1 MAKGLIALG
10 VIVFLAAA
18 YYIVQSTVEKKVRQ
32 AIATPLTGINT
43 GYDSR
48 IGNVKVNLLRR
59 SVMLKDVRITSM
71 PSDTLS
77 GEGFE
82 VNFKKLMLEGVK
94 LGKTNDKRS
103 VKARKLRLH
112 SPHVVLNTVKKQAE
126 GKGTQQAESNAINK
140 LKAALA
146 SVSVSV
152 SRIEIEDGYFTYNV
166 TDGDDVATYSLEDL
180 DMNAAGFLADSVMTP
195 KIFMCDEISFTA
207 DRFSYLFHDRMI
219 SVEAD
224 DIVVDTREGI
234 FSVAAS
240 RVSPQIAQAEFA
252 VKDPRHADWTKLE
265 SGGIKGWGID
275 YAGISAQGKVIMD
288 SLSINTVNVH
298 SYKNRKVYQKERIKN
313 LFFQSVRDFPVKFD
327 LGKVALADINVI
339 YEEMPVEGAKSGTIT
354 FDRINGTFDRLTNI
368 VTSPDQHM
376 TLTAGCLLMNRTPLN
391 AVFVMPLAHDN
402 NRFHVSG
409 RLSAIDAT
417 ALNVVVEPLAK
428 TRIESGNVSS
438 MLFDIR
444 GGLHTAE
451 VSMTLLYKDLKIAA
465 LKEENGVVHKRRFQ
479 SWLADNIFL
488 KTNNEAGEFAK
499 SVTATNERNPH
510 RSQFNYLWKSIYAGV
525 EKTIKGL

>member
-1 MAKGLIALG
+1 
-10 VIVFLAAA
+10 
-18 YYIVQSTVEKKVRQ
+18 
-32 AIATPLTGINT
+32 
-43 GYDSR
+43 
-48 IGNVKVNLLRR
+48 
-59 SVMLKDVRITSM
+59 
-71 PSDTLS
+71 
-77 GEGFE
+77 
-82 VNFKKLMLEGVK
+82 
-94 LGKTNDKRS
+94 
-103 VKARKLRLH
+103 
-112 SPHVVLNTVKKQAE
+112 
-126 GKGTQQAESNAINK
+126 
-140 LKAALA
+140 
-146 SVSVSV
+146 
-152 SRIEIEDGYFTYNV
+152 
-166 TDGDDVATYSLEDL
+166 
-180 DMNAAGFLADSVMTP
+180 
-195 KIFMCDEISFTA
+195 
-207 DRFSYLFHDRMI
+207 MI